1 MQNNN
6 SNFFETKIF
15 GHPAG
20 LFTIFFTEMWER
32 FSYYGMRALL
42 VLFLTS
48 SLEKFGWNWERENAM
63 ALYGSYTSLAYLTTM
78 IGGYFADKYLGF
90 RKAVLLGAFLM
101 TCGHAS
107 MAVETP
113 FFLYLGL
120 ALLVSG
126 IGFFKPNMV
135 SIVGSLYKDHQ
146 EKKDAAYSIF
156 YMGVNSGAFLGTLVC
171 GYVGEKISWSYGFG
185 LAGIFM
191 FFGMLYFYFAQN
203 ILGKV
208 GLQPIKSE
216 KNIAQNTDVL
226 DTDKRNPFSTFDM
239 VIISIIGI
247 FGFTYVIYDPY
258 SKISGNDFLGFN
270 LMGMQANNLMIIT
283 AIDLLFFIIIK
294 RISQYASITRD
305 RMIAVSIFAFFT
317 VFFWASFE
325 QAGGS
330 MTIFAKDY
338 TNRTLEGSASVIFKI
353 VNTLL
358 SVVPLGIF
366 TFVMFNLL
374 KKTIKKYFVANIILP
389 ISFIILWGIVIF
401 MNYREFSNTQTEIPA
416 SWFIILNALFIVTLS
431 PFFSKFWEKRTQI
444 PAAYKYAAGL
454 TFLGLGF
461 GVLAFGSSTIPVGAK
476 TASVSLLF
484 LVFAYFMHTLGEL
497 CLSPVGLSYVS
508 KLVPARM
515 LSLMYG
521 IWYLAIAIGN
531 KLAGK
536 MGGSIDKI
544 SEEIGLSGFFLIFTL
559 IPIVGGIILVFLMP
573 FMKKLMHGIK

>member
-1 MQNNN
+1 MQQQN
-6 SNFFETKIF
+6 SSFFDTKVF

-42 VLFLTS
+42 VLFLTTS
-48 SLEKFGWNWERENAM
+48 IDEMGWAWQRENAL

-135 SIVGSLYKDHQ
+135 SIVGSLYKEHQ

-171 GYVGEKISWSYGFG
+171 GYIGEKVSWSYGFG
-185 LAGIFM
+185 LAGVFM
-191 FFGMLYFYFAQN
+191 FFGMIYFYFAQN

-208 GLQPIKSE
+208 GLKPE
-216 KNIAQNTDVL
+216 KKEIASVQNND
-226 DTDKRNPFSTFDM
+226 DNDKRNPFSLFDII
-239 VIISIIGI
+239 IISIIG
-247 FGFTYVIYDPY
+247 FCGFSYVLYDPY
-258 SKISGNDFLGFN
+258 SKISGNNFLGFKVF
-270 LMGMQANNLMIIT
+270 GVEANNLMVII
-283 AIDLLFFIIIK
+283 AIILLVFIIIK
-294 RISQYASITRD
+294 RISNYSEITRN
-305 RMIAVSIFAFFT
+305 RMIAVSIFASFT

-338 TNRTLEGSASVIFKI
+338 TNRTLDGSAGIIFKI

-358 SVVPLGIF
+358 SVIPLAIF
-366 TFVMFNLL
+366 SYVMFTLL
-374 KKTIKKYFVANIILP
+374 RKTIKQYFVANIVLP

-401 MNYREFSNTQTEIPA
+401 MNYREFGNTQTEIQA
-416 SWFIILNALFIVTLS
+416 SWFIILNALFIIILS
-431 PFFSKFWEKRTQI
+431 PFFSKFWERNTHI
-444 PAAYKYAAGL
+444 PAAYKYASGL

-461 GVLAFGSSTIPVGAK
+461 GLLALGSSEIPLGAK
-476 TASVSLLF
+476 TASVSLIW
-484 LVFAYFMHTLGEL
+484 LVAAYAFHTFGEL

-515 LSLMYG
+515 LSFMYG
-521 IWYLAIAIGN
+521 IWYLGIAIGN

-536 MGGSIDKI
+536 MGGEIDKI
-544 SEEIGLSGFFLIFTL
+544 SEEIGLSGFFLIFTI
-559 IPIVGGIILVFLMP
+559 IPILGGLILVILKP
-573 FMKKLMHGIK
+573 LLKKLMHGIN